1 MALLRTLTHYVKDK
15 HHFRGNEQAYTNKQD
30 FTEFKNLLETYGR
43 MGLIWGLKFALRHP
57 LNESIYGTAVACSA
71 LCLFANLTFNIFFS

>member
-30 FTEFKNLLETYGR
+30 FTEFKNLLETYGPH
-43 MGLIWGLKFALRHP
+43 MGSKI
-57 LNESIYGTAVACSA
+57 
-71 LCLFANLTFNIFFS
+71 CLEASFE